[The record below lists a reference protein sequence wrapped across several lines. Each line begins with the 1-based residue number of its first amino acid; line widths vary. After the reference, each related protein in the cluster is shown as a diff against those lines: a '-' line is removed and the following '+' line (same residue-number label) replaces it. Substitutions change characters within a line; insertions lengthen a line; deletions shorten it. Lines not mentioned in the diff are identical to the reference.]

1 MLGLEVE
8 SQHSALPNLRDVIVA
23 RVAACENHPRA
34 DRLKVCTV
42 DTRDARLTVVCGAP
56 NVAPRQLVAFAPIG
70 TTLPNGLR
78 IEKRNIRGIDSHGMI
93 CSEAELG
100 LSNEAD
106 GILILDGKSKVGEGL
121 DTALE
126 ADTIFEVNVTP
137 NRPDCLGIIGIA
149 REIAAY
155 SRKPL
160 RVPKPR
166 YRAGGAANSPVKII
180 IKNARA
186 CPRYAARLI
195 EAVKIGPSPEW
206 MAKRLQAVG
215 IRPISNIVDVTNYV
229 MQETGQPLHAFDF
242 ANLQGQRI
250 IVRLAEPGE
259 RFQTL
264 DGKLH
269 ELQKDDLLICDG
281 ARPVAIAGVMGGLNS
296 EVSESTQNV
305 LLECA
310 YFEPLGIRKT
320 AKRLSINS
328 EAARR
333 FERGI
338 DPNGIPYAIDRAT
351 ELLLTVAGGKISGR
365 KFIDV
370 YPRKIKPVTVA
381 FRPLRAQQLIGK
393 AIRESDMQ
401 SIFNRL
407 QFKVSQ
413 PNKEWRVVAPT
424 FRPDLTR
431 EIDLIEEVA
440 RVYGF
445 DHIEPRLRST
455 ISLQRRRHHIEAV
468 TDKLRNL
475 FTGMGLYEAVTI
487 SLLAPHQADVFLP
500 EGAQRLMVRNPFS
513 EELSTLRSS
522 ILATLLISA
531 AYNLNR
537 KTNNF
542 GLFEVGSAFWKEK
555 SGKIIETRRI
565 GAVLSGDIIQ
575 QSWRDKGQAVA
586 PADLRGLLDMVSDRL
601 RTPAIEFHEVERSS
615 VIESGWHLRMAG
627 KPLGIAG
634 KLNRSCLSTYD
645 ISAELHAVELDID
658 TLLRNINWTIKAKA
672 IPRFPAVE
680 RDISIVVD
688 DAIPVGRISELL
700 RRAGS
705 DCLESFALFDMYS
718 GQQVSAGK
726 KSLTYALRFRAVDRT
741 LRENEVDAWQ
751 ADILRHLQ
759 QEIGAT
765 LRT

>member
-8 SQHSALPNLRDVIVA
+8 SQRSALPNLRGVIVA
-23 RVAACENHPRA
+23 RVTACENHPRA
-34 DRLKVCTV
+34 DRLKICTV
-42 DTRDARLTVVCGAP
+42 DTRDERLTVICGAP
-56 NVAPRQLVAFAPIG
+56 NVAPQQLVAFAPIG
-70 TTLPNGLR
+70 ATLPNGLR
-78 IEKRNIRGIDSHGMI
+78 IQKRNIRGIDSYGMI

-100 LSNEAD
+100 LSNEAE
-106 GILILDGKSKVGEGL
+106 GILVLDGKAKVGEGL
-121 DTALE
+121 KTALD

-160 RVPKPR
+160 RMPKPK
-166 YRAGGAANSPVKII
+166 YRAGGAASRSVKII
-180 IKNARA
+180 IKNAQA

-195 EAVKIGPSPEW
+195 EDVKIGASPEW

-250 IVRLAEPGE
+250 IVRLAESGE

-269 ELQKDDLLICDG
+269 DLQKDDLLICDG
-281 ARPVAIAGVMGGLNS
+281 VRPVAIAGVMGGLNS
-296 EVSESTQNV
+296 EVSESTQSV

-320 AKRLSINS
+320 AKRLGISS

-338 DPNGIPYAIDRAT
+338 DPNGISYAIERAT
-351 ELLLTVAGGKISGR
+351 ELLLIVAGGKISGR

-370 YPRKIKPVTVA
+370 YPKNIKPATVT
-381 FRPLRAQQLIGK
+381 FRPPRAQQIIGK

-413 PNKEWRVVAPT
+413 QKKEWRIVAPT
-424 FRPDLTR
+424 FRPDITR

-445 DHIEPRLRST
+445 DRIEPNLRSN
-455 ISLQRRRHHIEAV
+455 IALQSRRHEVEIV
-468 TDKLRNL
+468 TDKLRSL
-475 FTGMGLYEAVTI
+475 FTGIGLYEAVTI

-500 EGAQRLMVRNPFS
+500 EGAQRLMVRNPLS

-522 ILATLLISA
+522 VLATLLISA

-537 KTNNF
+537 KTTNF
-542 GLFEVGSAFWKEK
+542 GLFEIGSVFWKEK
-555 SGKIIETRRI
+555 SGKIIETCRI
-565 GAVLSGDIIQ
+565 GAVLSGEVIH
-575 QSWRDKGQAVA
+575 QSWRDKGQAFA

-601 RTPAIEFHEVERSS
+601 HTPAIEFHEVEPSS

-627 KPLGIAG
+627 KPLGMAG

-645 ISAELHAVELDID
+645 IGAELHAVELDID

-688 DAIPVGRISELL
+688 QVVPAGRISELL
-700 RRAGS
+700 QRAGGEY
-705 DCLESFALFDMYS
+705 LESFVLFDTYS
-718 GQQVSAGK
+718 GQQVSTGK
-726 KSLTYALRFRAVDRT
+726 KSMTYALRFRAADRT
-741 LRENEVDAWQ
+741 LRENEVDTWQ
-751 ADILRHLQ
+751 VDILRHLQ